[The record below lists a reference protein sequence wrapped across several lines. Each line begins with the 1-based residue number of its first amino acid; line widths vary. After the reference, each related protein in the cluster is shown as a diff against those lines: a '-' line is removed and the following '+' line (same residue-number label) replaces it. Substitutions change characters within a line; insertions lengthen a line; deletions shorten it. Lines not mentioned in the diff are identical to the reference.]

1 MTKKVIGIL
10 AHVDAGKT
18 TLSEALLY
26 KAGVIRNLGRVDKKD
41 SFLDNNVMERERGI
55 TIFSKEARITV
66 NDSSIVLIDTPGHVD
81 FGAETERALNVLD
94 AAILMINASNG
105 VQSHTKTLWKLL
117 RSHKIP
123 TFIFVNKM
131 DLPDTDKD
139 LLLQGL
145 KKDLNQYV
153 VDFSDDTDEAFLEEV
168 ASSNEKLIEK
178 YLETMEVST
187 EEIGEE
193 IANCKVFP
201 CLFGSA
207 LKMEGVD
214 KLLEILDK
222 YLRPSQFVDEFSH
235 YVYKIST
242 DSKGT
247 KLTHLKCLGG
257 GLRVKEMLGGEKV
270 NDIRLYNGEGFESVQ
285 AVNAGDI
292 YAVAGLNDSHP
303 GKIYGKEVFMHAS
316 ILEPVLSYSVFYP
329 REVDTNKMLG
339 ILRELEKE
347 EPGLQVTYDE
357 EVRETKVCLMGE
369 VQIEILTRLIK
380 DRYGID
386 VTFGQGRINYKETI
400 KDTVE
405 GVGHFEPLRH
415 YAEVHLLMEPSE
427 PGSGLSFDTNV
438 STDELALNWQR
449 LITTHLNERIHKG
462 VLTGSPITDMKIT
475 LVSGRAHQK
484 HTEGGDFRQAT
495 YRAVRQ
501 GLMQATNVLL
511 EPVYDFTL
519 EVPSDM
525 VGRAMTDMDKLHAT
539 CEISENLDGRAV
551 LIGRGPVATLNGY
564 AKDLMAYTRGLGTIS
579 VAFGGYEPCHNLEE
593 MLLKF
598 RYDPVADLRNTPDSV
613 FCAHGSSM
621 IIPWD
626 QVFDYMHLPLFEMK
640 GLDETKKAVI
650 NDKADYKEKELFV
663 TTEEIDAIINK
674 TAYSNRKAVQTASK
688 GISAS
693 LRERQRNNLNKRSNE
708 PAELS
713 EYKGTKHKE
722 KYLLIDG
729 YNVVHAWPELKDIAS
744 VDINGAAGRLMDIVS
759 NYQGMTGYNT
769 ILVFDAYKVLGH
781 KQEEFDYNNIH
792 VVYTKTAETADHYI
806 ERYTHENGKKYDI
819 TVITSDGVEQ
829 VIIRGQGSTL
839 MTSLEF
845 KNHYERSLEILREQ
859 NNIL

>member
-1 MTKKVIGIL
+1 MTRKVLGIL

-55 TIFSKEARITV
+55 TIFSKEARINV
-66 NDSSIVLIDTPGHVD
+66 GDSSIVLIDTPGHVD
-81 FGAETERALNVLD
+81 FSAETERALNVLD

-139 LLLQGL
+139 LLLTGL

-153 VDFSDDTDEAFLEEV
+153 VDFSDDTSEAFFEEI
-168 ASSNEKLIEK
+168 ASSNESLIEK
-178 YLETMEVST
+178 FLETAELSV
-187 EEIGEE
+187 EEICDE
-193 IANCKVFP
+193 ISKCRVFP

-214 KLLEILDK
+214 RLLEVIDK
-222 YLRPSQFVDEFSH
+222 YLSKSETIPEFSH
-235 YVYKIST
+235 YVYKVST
-242 DSKGT
+242 DNKGV
-247 KLTHLKCLGG
+247 KLTHIKCLGG
-257 GLRVKEMLGGEKV
+257 GLKVKELLGDEKV
-270 NDIRLYNGEGFESVQ
+270 NDIRLYNGEQFESVQ
-285 AVNAGDI
+285 SVEAGDI

-303 GKIYGKEVFMHAS
+303 GKIYGKEVYMHAS
-316 ILEPVLSYSVFYP
+316 VLEPVLSYSVFYP
-329 REVDTNKMLG
+329 REVDANKMLG

-347 EPGLQVTYDE
+347 EPGLKVNFDE

-427 PGSGLSFDTNV
+427 PGSGLSFDSTV
-438 STDELALNWQR
+438 TTDELALNWQR
-449 LITTHLNERIHKG
+449 LILTHLNERIHKG

-501 GLMQATNVLL
+501 GLMQASNVLL

-519 EVPSDM
+519 EVPSEM
-525 VGRAMTDMDKLHAT
+525 VGRAMTDMDKLHAS
-539 CEISENLDGRAV
+539 CEISENLNGTAV
-551 LIGRGPVATLNGY
+551 LNGRGPVATLNGY
-564 AKDLMAYTRGLGTIS
+564 AKDVLAYTRGLGSIS
-579 VAFGGYEPCHNLEE
+579 LAFGGYEPCHNLEE
-593 MLLKF
+593 MLVKF
-598 RYDPVADLRNTPDSV
+598 RYDPTSDLRNTPDSV
-613 FCAHGSSM
+613 FCAHGSGM

-626 QVFDYMHLPLFEMK
+626 QVFDYMHLPLLEMK
-640 GLDETKKAVI
+640 DSVKTDVKTVNEPK
-650 NDKADYKEKELFV
+650 DYKEKELFV

-674 TAYSNRKAVQTASK
+674 TAYSNKKTVQSASK
-688 GISAS
+688 GISAA
-693 LRERQRNNLNKRSNE
+693 LRERQRNNLNRRSNE
-708 PAELS
+708 ETSLS
-713 EYKGTKHKE
+713 EYKGTKQKE

-729 YNVVHAWPELKDIAS
+729 YNVVHAWPELKEIAS

-759 NYQGMTGYNT
+759 NYQGMTGYKT

-781 KQEEFDYNNIH
+781 KQEEYEYNNIH

-845 KNHYERSLEILREQ
+845 KNHYERSLEILRER